1 MPVRNLISRTKIAAL
16 AARLKRGGKR
26 VVFTNGVFDILHR
39 GYLAKAK
46 SLGDVLILGL
56 NSDAS
61 VRRIKG
67 STRPLQRQS
76 DRAVILLALESVD
89 YVVIFGEDTPDK
101 LIRQIKPD
109 ILVKGADYK
118 VSEIVGADFVRS
130 HGGSVRRIRL
140 TPGRKHVAGS
150 STTILPD
157 NIKRNSLVWKYVRI
171 VLCPAGLQTRRE
183 TAIIL
188 SCGYAGRPEDHPA
201 TI

>member
-1 MPVRNLISRTKIAAL
+1 MPVHNLISRTKIAAL
-16 AARLKRGGKR
+16 AARLTRGGKR

-39 GYLAKAK
+39 GHVEYLAKAK
-46 SLGDVLILGL
+46 SFGDVLILGL

-118 VSEIVGADFVRS
+118 ISEIVGADFVRS

-140 TPGRKHVAGS
+140 TPGR
-150 STTILPD
+150 ST
-157 NIKRNSLVWKYVRI
+157 SGLVGKVDK
-171 VLCPAGLQTRRE
+171 ARR
-183 TAIIL
+183 
-188 SCGYAGRPEDHPA
+188 R
-201 TI
+201 